1 MNFFYSI
8 IFILIFAIGLNA
20 QSFSTNFN
28 VNLNNNDTKSI
39 VELWQSYLKTNSKDF
54 WVERGTKNLA
64 NFNVLD
70 MEGILN
76 PSLMNWG
83 FDNRILSINRI
94 SENKYL
100 IKSLFEKENKDV
112 FAITNV
118 VAVSYTH
125 LDVYKRQDRILN
137 DFELGLLVQPNEE
150 NLKDYYCLLY
160 TSRCV

>member
-76 PSLMNWG
+76 PSLMKWG

-100 IKSLFEKENKDV
+100 IKSL
-112 FAITNV
+112 
-118 VAVSYTH
+118 
-125 LDVYKRQDRILN
+125 
-137 DFELGLLVQPNEE
+137 
-150 NLKDYYCLLY
+150 LY
-160 TSRCV
+160 